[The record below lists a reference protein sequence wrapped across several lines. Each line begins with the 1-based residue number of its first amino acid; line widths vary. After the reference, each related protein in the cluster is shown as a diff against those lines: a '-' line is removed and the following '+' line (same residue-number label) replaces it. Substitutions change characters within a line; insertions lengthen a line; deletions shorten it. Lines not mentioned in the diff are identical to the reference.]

1 MKSDSIEQKI
11 LQFIAAVGKLKNLP
25 RTGWREKAAINAP
38 ESVAEHMYRT
48 AVISMILGDLERL
61 DTEKILK
68 MALIDD
74 LPESVIGDL
83 TPTQKKNLGL
93 ASVKRQEE
101 KAIRQLL
108 SLLPKT
114 LSIEYLA
121 IWKEAQSQRSREA
134 KLVKSVDKLEMA
146 IQAQE
151 YKNQIHEPKSLDEF
165 IKSAEKSMRI
175 EIVKKIFRILKE
187 KPKIFYGQS

>member
-1 MKSDSIEQKI
+1 
-11 LQFIAAVGKLKNLP
+11 
-25 RTGWREKAAINAP
+25 
-38 ESVAEHMYRT
+38 MYRT
-48 AVISMILGDLERL
+48 AVISMILGDLEKL

-83 TPTQKKNLGL
+83 TPTKKKNLGL

-114 LSIEYLA
+114 LSTEYLA

>member
-1 MKSDSIEQKI
+1 M
-11 LQFIAAVGKLKNLP
+11 
-25 RTGWREKAAINAP
+25 
-38 ESVAEHMYRT
+38 
-48 AVISMILGDLERL
+48 
-61 DTEKILK
+61 
-68 MALIDD
+68 
-74 LPESVIGDL
+74 
-83 TPTQKKNLGL
+83 
-93 ASVKRQEE
+93 
-101 KAIRQLL
+101 
-108 SLLPKT
+108 LPKT
-114 LSIEYLA
+114 LSKEYLA

-165 IKSAEKSMRI
+165 IKSAEKSMRV